1 MSYIYSIK
9 NGVDERM
16 LSSAIEKYRKYKENT
31 FPDVY
36 IFLNKKTF
44 DDLYW
49 SKTDCNLGFL
59 CYYQG
64 CKMFED
70 NTLDYGEVELK

>member
-36 IFLNKKTF
+36 IFLNKK
-44 DDLYW
+44 
-49 SKTDCNLGFL
+49 NI
-59 CYYQG
+59 
-64 CKMFED
+64 
-70 NTLDYGEVELK
+70 

>member
-9 NGVDERM
+9 SGVDERM

-36 IFLNKKTF
+36 VFLNKKTF
-44 DDLYW
+44 EDLYRLVNP
-49 SKTDCNLGFL
+49 TYRD
-59 CYYQG
+59 
-64 CKMFED
+64 D
-70 NTLDYGEVELK
+70 NKK